1 MNLQVGPDGEI
12 GRHSGLKI
20 RRPFGNGGSSPPPG
34 TKIRQALLVGVEFAG
49 DVGRE
54 QKYLIGHTLGRGFI
68 PELAGAD
75 GCANRTRQ
83 PASSG

>member
-1 MNLQVGPDGEI
+1 
-12 GRHSGLKI
+12 
-20 RRPFGNGGSSPPPG
+20 
-34 TKIRQALLVGVEFAG
+34 VGVEFAG